1 MKKLIVIAV
10 GIFCCGCGRD
20 AARIRSADTSDVLMK
35 DGNSVLRLCDMA
47 LKQKSDVT
55 EKMEGF
61 FFEGYLRGYDVGAP
75 PSSLNLP
82 PEVTLGQQVE
92 AIRQWLNKH
101 PEQLKA
107 DGTAVI
113 SAALKDAYPPKVPA
127 R

>member
-20 AARIRSADTSDVLMK
+20 AARIPSADTSDVLMK
-35 DGNSVLRLCDMA
+35 DGNSILRLCDMA
-47 LKQKSDVT
+47 QKQKSSVV

-61 FFEGYLRGYDVGAP
+61 FFEGYLRGYDAGAP

-92 AIRQWLNKH
+92 AIRQWLHKH
-101 PEQLKA
+101 PEQLKV
-107 DGTAVI
+107 DGRAVI
-113 SAALKDAYPPKVPA
+113 SAALKDAYPPKVP
-127 R
+127 

>member
-20 AARIRSADTSDVLMK
+20 AARIRSFDTSDVLMK
-35 DGNSVLRLCDMA
+35 DGNSVLRLCDMTQN
-47 LKQKSDVT
+47 QKATVT

-82 PEVTLGQQVE
+82 PHVTLGQQVE
-92 AIRQWLNKH
+92 AIRQWLNQH

-107 DGTAVI
+107 DGQAVI
-113 SAALKDAYPPKVPA
+113 SAALKDAYPPKVP
-127 R
+127 

>member
-1 MKKLIVIAV
+1 MKKIIVIAI
-10 GIFCCGCGRD
+10 GIFCCGCSRD
-20 AARIRSADTSDVLMK
+20 AARISSADTSDVLMK
-35 DGNSVLRLCDMA
+35 DGNSVLHLCDMA
-47 LKQKSDVT
+47 LKKKSDVT

-107 DGTAVI
+107 DGRAVI
-113 SAALKDAYPPKVPA
+113 SAALKDAYPPKVP
-127 R
+127 